1 MTKENKL
8 NLPPGT
14 LVYTGDYHEE
24 TMSIEWITYDEESF
38 LRRSVE
44 SIDEVDFASPGI
56 HWLNIYGL
64 THIPTIRTLGQQ
76 FAIDKMT
83 LEDIV
88 HVSSRPKLDVHPGYL
103 FSIFKM
109 VYNREE
115 TILKEHLSVILKDNW
130 LLTFQETRGDVFD
143 PLRLRLEENMGEV
156 RNHGADYLYYAL
168 VDGLVDQF
176 FDVLATLEVQ
186 VDDVEA
192 AVIDE
197 EDSLI
202 GDLYTI
208 RKELLLIKTASSPL
222 RGILMKLTSRKV
234 EHIGEDVRRYFH
246 DVNDHLSQIY
256 DQLLIQREV
265 ISNLFEV
272 HQSNVDNNMNRVMT
286 TLTIFS
292 AIFIPLSFLAGVYG
306 MNFVTFPGLDH
317 PNGFYYFVAACTVI
331 ALGMLTFFRSREWF

>member
-1 MTKENKL
+1 MTQEKKI

-14 LVYTGDYHEE
+14 LVYTGEYDEE
-24 TMSIEWITYDEESF
+24 PTTIEWISYDDRD
-38 LRRSVE
+38 LQRRTVDSL
-44 SIDEVDFASPGI
+44 DEVDFDMPGI
-56 HWLNIYGL
+56 HWLNINGL
-64 THIPTIRTLGQQ
+64 THIPTFRTLGNQ
-76 FAIDKMT
+76 FHIDKMT

-88 HVSSRPKLDVHPGYL
+88 HVSSRPKLDVHPDYL

-109 VYNREE
+109 VYNRDQK
-115 TILKEHLSVILKDNW
+115 ILKEHLSVILKDNW
-130 LLTFQETRGDVFD
+130 LLTFQETQGDVFD

-156 RNHGADYLYYAL
+156 RNHGVDYLYYAM

-176 FDVLATLEVQ
+176 FDVLAALESQ
-186 VDDVEA
+186 VDQVEE

-197 EDSLI
+197 DDSMI

-234 EHIGEDVRRYFH
+234 EHIGEDVRKYFN

-286 TLTIFS
+286 TLTVFS
-292 AIFIPLSFLAGVYG
+292 AIFIPLSFLAGFYG
-306 MNFVTFPGLDH
+306 MNFAHFPGLAN
-317 PNGFYYFVAACTVI
+317 PNGVYYFVAACLII